1 MSSVSAVHATANS
14 RINEHDHLSKP
25 ARRAQGA
32 TSSRVSS
39 LYQTVKVVMISDC
52 LTHCIKAWACSVD
65 AAVWWWSSS
74 SYHMSGWTSVTTA
87 LSLYWC
93 VCVPIWCVSYVC
105 EMFVCY
111 MCALCLHEGLQA
123 LSDVSLSQWYRPVG
137 FWTLQGSLVL
147 LAAHQTQHGS
157 VQILV
162 LLLWGQSAALTLVQV
177 PLKKPHH
184 TCFCKLGFS

>member
-1 MSSVSAVHATANS
+1 MLPLTVGLMNMITCLNLPGVPRGQQALECHHYIRQLKSLWSLIAEHTVSKREHAQWTQLYDDGVHPLITCRVEPQSPQHSVYT
-14 RINEHDHLSKP
+14 
-25 ARRAQGA
+25 G
-32 TSSRVSS
+32 
-39 LYQTVKVVMISDC
+39 
-52 LTHCIKAWACSVD
+52 
-65 AAVWWWSSS
+65 
-74 SYHMSGWTSVTTA
+74 
-87 LSLYWC
+87 

-162 LLLWGQSAALTLVQV
+162 LLLWGQSAALTLEQV

>member
-1 MSSVSAVHATANS
+1 MLPLTVGLMNMITCLNLPGVPRGQQALECHHYIRQLKSLWSLIAEHTVSK
-14 RINEHDHLSKP
+14 RELSG
-25 ARRAQGA
+25 R
-32 TSSRVSS
+32 SCMMMEFI
-39 LYQTVKVVMISDC
+39 L
-52 LTHCIKAWACSVD
+52 
-65 AAVWWWSSS
+65 
-74 SYHMSGWTSVTTA
+74 
-87 LSLYWC
+87 LSHVGLNLSHHSTQSILVC

-162 LLLWGQSAALTLVQV
+162 LLLWGQSAALTLEQV
-177 PLKKPHH
+177 PLKKSSPH
-184 TCFCKLGFS
+184 TFL

>member
-1 MSSVSAVHATANS
+1 MNTITWSQAVVTC
-14 RINEHDHLSKP
+14 
-25 ARRAQGA
+25 
-32 TSSRVSS
+32 
-39 LYQTVKVVMISDC
+39 DC
-52 LTHCIKAWACSVD
+52 WTRCIKALTCSVD
-65 AAVWWWSSS
+65 AAVRWWRSP

-93 VCVPIWCVSYVC
+93 VCVPIWCRSYVC

-123 LSDVSLSQWYRPVG
+123 LSDVSLSQWYRAVG

-157 VQILV
+157 VQVLV
-162 LLLWGQSAALTLVQV
+162 LLLWGQNTASTLKQV
-177 PLKKPHH
+177 PLKKKKTSPH
-184 TCFCKLGFS
+184 TFL